1 MLLLCRVGASL
12 VGGDDAAHLRHG
24 HRFAIVDPVEKLAPA
39 DLARAVGVENLHE
52 LRELLLADADT
63 EVDHRAVELV
73 PVHGAVVI
81 LVELL
86 EDLEKDGADV
96 TAAGA
101 VGGDLLA
108 KEQDDVEDGL
118 LSAEECLLGDVHLL
132 LGQLAVAVAVPL
144 DLRGG
149 EGGGRVRRT
158 SSDGER
164 GRERLAR
171 GKATVGKATT
181 ILTLA
186 ASALRSASDSSRS
199 LL

>member
-1 MLLLCRVGASL
+1 M
-12 VGGDDAAHLRHG
+12 
-24 HRFAIVDPVEKLAPA
+24 
-39 DLARAVGVENLHE
+39 
-52 LRELLLADADT
+52 
-63 EVDHRAVELV
+63 
-73 PVHGAVVI
+73 
-81 LVELL
+81 
-86 EDLEKDGADV
+86 

-108 KEQDDVEDGL
+108 KEQDDVEDGP

-149 EGGGRVRRT
+149 EGVGRVRRT